1 MTAVLAID
9 TATNACSAA
18 LWVDGDVRASR
29 SEPMARGHAERLVPM
44 VKEIAEAAK
53 HAVKS
58 VDLVAVTVGPGA
70 FTGLR
75 VGLAAARGFA
85 LSAGAPCLGLTTL
98 EVIAAGIRPWP
109 NQLVVGI
116 DSRRNDIY
124 LQVFNSDGQPASEPA
139 AILPEGVSRFV
150 GTSGG
155 LVGPIPVAGDAASV
169 LEECLST
176 GGAVVTAIDAR
187 YPDATVLA
195 RLAAARWVPGD
206 PIERPVPLYLRP
218 PDAVMPIDGGRLRP

>member
-29 SEPMARGHAERLVPM
+29 FEPMARGHAERLVPM
-44 VKEIAEAAK
+44 VQEITEAAK
-53 HAVKS
+53 HTVKS
-58 VDLVAVTVGPGA
+58 VDLIAVTVGPGA

-85 LSAGAPCLGLTTL
+85 LSAGVPCLGLTTL
-98 EVIAAGIRPWP
+98 EVIAAGIGPLP

-116 DSRRNDIY
+116 GSRRADVY
-124 LQVFNSDGQPASEPA
+124 LQVFNSDGQPVSEPT
-139 AILPEGVSRFV
+139 AILPEAVSRFV
-150 GTSGG
+150 ATCEA
-155 LVGPIPVAGDAASV
+155 LVGPFLVAGDAASV
-169 LEECLST
+169 LKECLSA
-176 GGAVVTAIDAR
+176 GGVAVTAMEAP
-187 YPDATVLA
+187 YPDAAVLA

-206 PIERPVPLYLRP
+206 PIERPAPLYLRP
-218 PDAVMPIDGGRLRP
+218 PDAEMPLDGGRLRA

>member
-44 VKEIAEAAK
+44 VQEITEAAK
-53 HAVKS
+53 HTVKS
-58 VDLVAVTVGPGA
+58 VDLIAVTVGPGA

-85 LSAGAPCLGLTTL
+85 LSAGVPCLGLTTL
-98 EVIAAGIRPWP
+98 EVIAAGIGPLP

-116 DSRRNDIY
+116 GSRRADVY
-124 LQVFNSDGQPASEPA
+124 LQVFNSDGQPVSEPT
-139 AILPEGVSRFV
+139 AILPEAVSRFV
-150 GTSGG
+150 ATCEA
-155 LVGPIPVAGDAASV
+155 LVGPFLVAGDAASV
-169 LEECLST
+169 LKECLSA
-176 GGAVVTAIDAR
+176 GGVPVTAIKAP
-187 YPDATVLA
+187 YPDAAVLA

-206 PIERPVPLYLRP
+206 PIERPTPLYLRP
-218 PDAVMPIDGGRLRP
+218 PDAVMPLDGGRLRA

>member
-9 TATNACSAA
+9 TSTKACSAA

-29 SEPMARGHAERLVPM
+29 SETMARGHAERLMPM
-44 VKEIAEAAK
+44 IQEIAEAADC
-53 HAVKS
+53 AVKS
-58 VDLVAVTVGPGA
+58 VDLIAVTVGPGA

-75 VGLAAARGFA
+75 VGMAAARGFA

-98 EVIAAGIRPWP
+98 EVIAAGVGPLP

-116 DSRRNDIY
+116 DSRRTDVY
-124 LQVFNSDGQPASEPA
+124 VQVFNPDGQSASEPA
-139 AILPEGVSRFV
+139 AILPEAISWFV
-150 GTSGG
+150 GASGTG
-155 LVGPIPVAGDAASV
+155 AAQVSVAGDAASV
-169 LEECLST
+169 LEECLRG
-176 GGAVVTAIDAR
+176 GGATVTAIDVP
-187 YPDATVLA
+187 YPDAAVLA

-218 PDAVMPIDGGRLRP
+218 PDAVIPRDGGRLRP